1 MLRQKACQ
9 AGAVLEDNITE
20 QTSLVIAAK
29 NTSATEA
36 ASHLT
41 QLPSG
46 LPLRSKKYE
55 GHKLKLPANISF
67 VVPQYISDCLAQDQ
81 IVPTSSYLITLQQVA
96 IQDTRS
102 YSEES
107 HSRVGNDSPQHST
120 AAEDQHADHH
130 PTTPADATP
139 INSQGMQAPSI
150 DAAPTSSNKR
160 QKVTGEAHMDPHEHA
175 AAGSSKGPPDKKI
188 GIYPDVDPKEQ
199 KFTGGNTGIVWGTGT
214 HHSGFACVVS
224 VPHCTDRHVCDGEAS
239 DPLAGCDCQ
248 FQLHAGIVRRHGL
261 HSCHTY
267 MGSLVFTPN
276 KHCLACHSFKS
287 Q

>member
-67 VVPQYISDCLAQDQ
+67 VVPQYISDCLAQNQ
-81 IVPTSSYLITLQQVA
+81 LVPTSSYLITLQQVA
-96 IQDTRS
+96 MQDTRS

-107 HSRVGNDSPQHST
+107 YSRVGNESPQHST
-120 AAEDQHADHH
+120 AAKDQHADHH
-130 PTTPADATP
+130 PTTSADATP
-139 INSQGMQAPSI
+139 INKQGTQAPSI
-150 DAAPTSSNKR
+150 DAAPTSSSKR
-160 QKVTGEAHMDPHEHA
+160 QKLTGEAHMDPHEQA
-175 AAGSSKGPPDKKI
+175 TASSSKGSPDKKI

-214 HHSGFACVVS
+214 HHNAFSCLGA
-224 VPHCTDRHVCDGEAS
+224 T
-239 DPLAGCDCQ
+239 
-248 FQLHAGIVRRHGL
+248 LHRQ
-261 HSCHTY
+261 T
-267 MGSLVFTPN
+267 SL
-276 KHCLACHSFKS
+276 
-287 Q
+287 